1 MIGKGMYDIDTP
13 ALVIDLDGMERNI
26 RRMADFFRDRPAKL
40 RPHAKTHKT
49 PELARMQLDAG
60 AIGITCAKLG
70 EAEVMANAGIRDLLV
85 ANEVIGTPKIA
96 RLVEVARR
104 SDIMVAVDSAENAR
118 AISEAAEEAGV
129 RVRVLIEVDVGQNR
143 CGVKPGEPAVR
154 LAQEVLKRRGLLFR
168 GIMGYEGHIVL
179 NPDREARESECQKSM
194 TQLVGTKE
202 ALEAAG
208 IPVEIVSGG
217 GTGTYAVTGAFPGVT
232 EVQAGS
238 YITMDARYKGLN
250 LGFECALTVLTTVVS
265 RNGPEVVVCDAGMK
279 AVTREFGMPESKDPR
294 MEVTHLSEEHGKLAV
309 KDPGG
314 VPHRVGD
321 KIEIIPSH
329 GCTTINL
336 HDTFYGVRAGKV
348 EAVWDIAAR
357 GKVR

>member
-1 MIGKGMYDIDTP
+1 MLGSSMYDIDTP
-13 ALVIDLDGMERNI
+13 ALVIDIDAMGRNI

-70 EAEVMANAGIRDLLV
+70 EAEVMADAGIRDLLL
-85 ANEVIGTPKIA
+85 ANEVIGAQKIA
-96 RLVEVARR
+96 RLVAVAKKA
-104 SDIMVAVDSAENAR
+104 DIMIAVDTAENAR
-118 AISEAAEEAGV
+118 EVSDAAVAAGV
-129 RVRVLIEVDVGQNR
+129 RVRVLVEVDIGQGR
-143 CGVKPGEPAVR
+143 CGVPPGAPAVR
-154 LAQEVLKRRGLLFR
+154 LAQEVIKCKGLAFK

-179 NPDREARESECQKSM
+179 NPDREARETGCQQAM
-194 TQLVGTKE
+194 TLLVGTKND
-202 ALEAAG
+202 LEAAG

-217 GTGTYAVTGAFPGVT
+217 GTGTYAVTGSFPGVT

-238 YITMDARYKGLN
+238 YITMDARYKGLD

-265 RNGPEVVVCDAGMK
+265 RNGADVVVCDAGMK
-279 AVTREFGMPESKDPR
+279 AVTREFGMPESKDAR
-294 MEVTHLSEEHGKLAV
+294 MEVAHLSEEHGKLIV
-309 KDPGG
+309 KSA

-321 KIEIIPSH
+321 KIELIPSH

-336 HDTFYGVRAGKV
+336 HDTFYGVRGGRWRRSGTSRQEGKCG
-348 EAVWDIAAR
+348 EW
-357 GKVR
+357 

>member
-1 MIGKGMYDIDTP
+1 MLGKSVYDIDTP
-13 ALVIDLDGMERNI
+13 ALVIDIDAMAGNI

-70 EAEVMANAGIRDLLV
+70 EAEVMADAGIRDLLL
-85 ANEVIGTPKIA
+85 ANEVIGAQKIA
-96 RLVEVARR
+96 RLVAVAKK
-104 SDIMVAVDSAENAR
+104 SDIMIAVDTAENAR
-118 AISEAAEEAGV
+118 EISDAAVAAGV
-129 RVRVLIEVDVGQNR
+129 RVRVLVEVDIGQGR
-143 CGVKPGEPAVR
+143 CGVPPGAPAVR
-154 LAQEVLKRRGLLFR
+154 LAQEVLKCRGLAFK
-168 GIMGYEGHIVL
+168 GIMGYEGHVVL
-179 NPDREARESECQKSM
+179 NPDREARESACQQAM
-194 TQLVGTKE
+194 TLLVGTKHD
-202 ALEAAG
+202 LEAAG

-217 GTGTYAVTGAFPGVT
+217 GTGTYAVTGTFPGVT

-238 YITMDARYKGLN
+238 YITMDARYKGLD
-250 LGFECALTVLTTVVS
+250 LGFACALTVLTTVVS
-265 RNGPEVVVCDAGMK
+265 RNGADVIVCDAGMK
-279 AVTREFGMPESKDPR
+279 AVTREFGMPESKDAR
-294 MEVTHLSEEHGKLAV
+294 MEVAHLSEEHGKLIA
-309 KDPGG
+309 KAP

-321 KIEIIPSH
+321 KIELIPSH

-336 HDTFYGVRAGKV
+336 HDTFYGVRNGRV

>member
-1 MIGKGMYDIDTP
+1 MIGKSVYDIDTP
-13 ALVIDLDGMERNI
+13 ALVIDLDAMERNI
-26 RRMADFFRDRPAKL
+26 RRMADFFRDRPANL

-49 PELARMQLDAG
+49 PELAKMQLDAG

-70 EAEVMANAGIRDLLV
+70 EAEVMADAGIRGLLV
-85 ANEVIGTPKIA
+85 ANEVIGAQKIA
-96 RLVEVARR
+96 RLAEVAKK
-104 SDIMVAVDSAENAR
+104 SDIIVAVDQAENAR
-118 AISEAAEEAGV
+118 EISDAALAAGV
-129 RVRVLIEVDVGQNR
+129 QVGILIEVDVGQGR
-143 CGVKPGEPAVR
+143 CGVKPGGPAVR
-154 LAQEVLKRRGLLFR
+154 LAQEVLKLRGLRFR

-179 NPDREARESECQKSM
+179 NPDREVRESECQRSM

-202 ALEAAG
+202 AIEAAG

-217 GTGTYAVTGAFPGVT
+217 GTGTYSVTGAFPGVT

-238 YITMDARYKGLN
+238 YITMDARYKGLD

-265 RNGPEVVVCDAGMK
+265 RNGPEVVICDAGMK

-294 MEVTHLSEEHGKLAV
+294 MEVLHLSEEHGKLGV
-309 KDPGG
+309 KDAGG
-314 VPHRVGD
+314 VPYRVGD
-321 KIEIIPSH
+321 KIELIPSH

-336 HDTFYGVRAGKV
+336 HDTFYGARAGRV